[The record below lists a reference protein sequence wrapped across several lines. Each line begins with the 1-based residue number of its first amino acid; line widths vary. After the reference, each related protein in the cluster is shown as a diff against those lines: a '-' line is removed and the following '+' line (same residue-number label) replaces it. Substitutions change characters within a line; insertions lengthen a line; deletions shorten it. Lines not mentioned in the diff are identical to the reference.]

1 MNNDGTK
8 VDLQAQ
14 WFMSLSTEGGRR
26 LCATMTADQMRE
38 IAADVV
44 ANDANRENALVEHAL
59 RLISPAAT
67 PALESVYEH
76 QLNLVRREAAWK
88 VGRLDLAKF
97 RRQLH
102 VVGGHWLKE
111 AGGVPAVN
119 ISAMQ
124 VFPTDGMAVST
135 CLFPGRRLAIYGEG
149 LLIENYSHIAP
160 TLELIKQGI
169 AGVRAADALL
179 EANGVFNTFPDFV
192 HQGHGAVMGSLFGV
206 PRPFASGFA
215 QLCARPSCVLIPINV
230 DCRLDRVEVEILEPT
245 QMPVVSAKELRS
257 EANLAGLTRFIGS
270 TLEHLIRKRPESWAL
285 LNTLSMHCEQMPQV
299 A

>member
-1 MNNDGTK
+1 MNR

-14 WFMSLSTEGGRR
+14 WLMSLSNEGGRR
-26 LCATMTADQMRE
+26 LCATMSPEQMRE

-44 ANDANRENALVEHAL
+44 AHDANHENALVEAAL
-59 RLISPAAT
+59 RMIAPDSP
-67 PALESVYEH
+67 PPLESVYEH

-88 VGRLDLAKF
+88 VGRLDLDSF

-111 AGGVPAVN
+111 AQGAPTVN

-124 VFPTDGMAVST
+124 VFPTDGIAVST
-135 CLFPGRRLAIYGEG
+135 CLFPDRRLAFYGEG
-149 LLIENYSHIAP
+149 LMTENYAHVAP
-160 TLELIKQGI
+160 TIELIRQGI
-169 AGVRAADALL
+169 AGVRAADSLL

-192 HQGHGAVMGSLFGV
+192 HEGHGTVVGSLFGV

-215 QLCARPSCVLIPINV
+215 QLCARKSCVLIPINV
-230 DCRLDRVEVEILEPT
+230 DCRLDRIDVEILEPT
-245 QMPVVSAKELRS
+245 QMPDVPSKELRS
-257 EANLAGLTRFIGS
+257 ESNLVRLTQFIGN
-270 TLEHLIRKRPESWAL
+270 TLQQLIRKRPESWAL